1 MTGMAVRLLMWAS
14 IVGIGCDAISS
25 RPAGALE
32 LRLLTESSSTVVG
45 HSPSWPI
52 YGMLT
57 TRGWGKCIDAFCC
70 PPSKLSICIVVGPR
84 DWISSPW
91 AWGLV
96 GDHSILLSTSILSV
110 HAPFTLLCTGA
121 TEVATWLKLTKG
133 EGVGRGC
140 SIDVPR
146 RGRGACSTGTHC
158 FPAGPPLLLCRFE
171 RWVPGRL
178 GSLNWSTS
186 GPPRVAFL
194 FFYTFSHPFL
204 LYFGVCRDSPLE

>member
-1 MTGMAVRLLMWAS
+1 MMTGMAVRLLMWAS

-52 YGMLT
+52 HGMLT
-57 TRGWGKCIDAFCC
+57 TRGW
-70 PPSKLSICIVVGPR
+70 
-84 DWISSPW
+84 
-91 AWGLV
+91 
-96 GDHSILLSTSILSV
+96 
-110 HAPFTLLCTGA
+110 
-121 TEVATWLKLTKG
+121 
-133 EGVGRGC
+133 
-140 SIDVPR
+140 DVPR

-178 GSLNWSTS
+178 GSLN
-186 GPPRVAFL
+186 
-194 FFYTFSHPFL
+194 
-204 LYFGVCRDSPLE
+204 